1 MITRENIHTL
11 GDLLENAAVDFENQV
26 FIRYETDG
34 IVYEKGYR
42 TFAMDTRAVA
52 HWTINKM
59 GELGKKPHVALIGKC
74 SYEYLTVLMGV
85 AAAGGVAIP
94 LDVQLSKEG
103 FIENLKR
110 AEADVVF
117 FDYEYLSDV
126 EYLEEACDCIQ
137 ETICIQQRRQHFS
150 TPQIHRE
157 FRVPTITY
165 YAQPEDCALVIFTS
179 GTTGH
184 GKGVMLSHG
193 NLLDNMFSS
202 DDARETCLSVLPIH
216 HVFCISGDLL
226 LNLRYGSTLCLCDD
240 ITKFLYYID
249 LFQPTMMR
257 IVPMMANSG
266 NLYQVDYDI
275 LSDKAQD
282 KVLYKIVFTPHAK
295 VKAPIVRGVI
305 YVDADTYRIQKYEGE
320 ILNYYIIDK
329 QGKHYDMKESFS
341 VTYTYRR
348 GFTEVQSVSTEGAY
362 SKKGIS
368 VNINSTLVNV
378 GLKYYEGKKKLGA
391 SYILKNKISSLEQ
404 EVSSLRSR
412 IAQNQGASGADKDS
426 FGHTL
431 TRTLSQFE
439 QLNIEYQFAQKVLEA
454 ALNNLETTRQM
465 SLNKSKYLVTIDNPK
480 IPDES
485 LWPRPFLAT
494 IVTFI
499 VTLFLLSAV
508 SLLIS
513 AIKEHLGI

>member
-226 LNLRYGSTLCLCDD
+226 LNLR
-240 ITKFLYYID
+240 
-249 LFQPTMMR
+249 
-257 IVPMMANSG
+257 
-266 NLYQVDYDI
+266 
-275 LSDKAQD
+275 
-282 KVLYKIVFTPHAK
+282 
-295 VKAPIVRGVI
+295 
-305 YVDADTYRIQKYEGE
+305 
-320 ILNYYIIDK
+320 
-329 QGKHYDMKESFS
+329 
-341 VTYTYRR
+341 
-348 GFTEVQSVSTEGAY
+348 
-362 SKKGIS
+362 
-368 VNINSTLVNV
+368 
-378 GLKYYEGKKKLGA
+378 
-391 SYILKNKISSLEQ
+391 
-404 EVSSLRSR
+404 
-412 IAQNQGASGADKDS
+412 
-426 FGHTL
+426 
-431 TRTLSQFE
+431 
-439 QLNIEYQFAQKVLEA
+439 
-454 ALNNLETTRQM
+454 
-465 SLNKSKYLVTIDNPK
+465 
-480 IPDES
+480 
-485 LWPRPFLAT
+485 
-494 IVTFI
+494 
-499 VTLFLLSAV
+499 
-508 SLLIS
+508 
-513 AIKEHLGI
+513 